1 MTSPVLS
8 ALLSTLVSTAPI
20 AGPADAA
27 AKPSTAA
34 VGTSARGAQATRE
47 EQAFQLY
54 QAGRFAEAGIEFEA
68 LWADFADPRYLYNA
82 ASSRFAVGHF
92 AHAADYLARYL
103 ETPGLAADDRG
114 DASGQLAAARGH
126 LVELLITVQGPAE
139 GASLTVEH
147 VPELA
152 SDLRPPLALRT
163 AFGETGGEGNT
174 ALDPGQ
180 WRVRLL
186 APDGREVTQEIA
198 IRSGPSQEIRLQLP
212 EPEVNPAEPPSM
224 RPYALGFG
232 VGGGGVALVGLGMT
246 IGTSVRANRLLTG
259 DEACTNDAAT
269 CRQRVVRN
277 LNARAWGTGL
287 LGLGL
292 GSAAGGLTGLIADSK
307 QRRTVWIAEAAT
319 GGALVIAGTAS
330 VLLGARISRG
340 VTSPSDATWND
351 FAAWSAAFA
360 DEGAGGASLHS
371 VGGLL
376 LGLGAGLT
384 TSSVTALLL
393 QRSGEGRSRR
403 SRSESKARVD
413 VGASLSGIVLS
424 GSF

>member
-8 ALLSTLVSTAPI
+8 VLLSTLVSTAPI
-20 AGPADAA
+20 AGPADAPA
-27 AKPSTAA
+27 NPSSAT
-34 VGTSARGAQATRE
+34 GGSSARGAQATRE

-126 LVELLITVQGPAE
+126 LVELQITVTGPTE
-139 GASLTVEH
+139 GASLSVEH
-147 VPELA
+147 IPELA
-152 SDLRPPLALRT
+152 SDLRPPLAIRT
-163 AFGETGGEGNT
+163 AFGGTGGEGNI

-180 WRVRLL
+180 WRVRLR
-186 APDGREVTQEIA
+186 AADGREVAQEIEL
-198 IRSGPSQEIRLQLP
+198 RKGPSKELTLDLP
-212 EPEVNPAEPPSM
+212 EAEDPPEDPPSM

-232 VGGGGVALVGLGMT
+232 VGGGGVALVGLGLT
-246 IGTSVRANRLLTG
+246 IGTQVRANRLLTG
-259 DEACTNDAAT
+259 NEACANDPST
-269 CRQRVVRN
+269 CRERVVRN

-292 GSAAGGLTGLIADSK
+292 GSAAGGLTGLISDPK

-330 VLLGARISRG
+330 VFLGARISRG

-351 FAAWSAAFA
+351 LTAWSAAFA

-384 TSSVTALLL
+384 TSSITALVL
-393 QRSGEGRSRR
+393 QRSGERR
-403 SRSESKARVD
+403 SRKSNSKARVD